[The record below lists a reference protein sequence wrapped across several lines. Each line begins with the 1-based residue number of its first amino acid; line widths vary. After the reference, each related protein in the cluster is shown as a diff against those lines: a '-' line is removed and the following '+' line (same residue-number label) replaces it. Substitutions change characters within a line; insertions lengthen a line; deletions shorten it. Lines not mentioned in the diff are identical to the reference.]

1 MIEIIHY
8 EVENNIPKIKTKN
21 KNTDL
26 PETIWQ
32 KMKNKRNLR
41 RIYIQ
46 NKNQSKKPSLNLFE
60 KKLRKLLVT
69 TEIKKWG
76 IKLLKN

>member
-1 MIEIIHY
+1 
-8 EVENNIPKIKTKN
+8 
-21 KNTDL
+21 
-26 PETIWQ
+26 
-32 KMKNKRNLR
+32 MKNKRNLR

-60 KKLRKLLVT
+60 KKIKEVISDHRD
-69 TEIKKWG
+69 KKWG